1 MKTRVFLTKKDAF
14 VVLGCI
20 AFLWTNLA
28 VISTTGRHRAK
39 DFVCRSNLQQWASVF
54 AMYANDNDGGFT
66 PGWYTG
72 PTTGTVKPGERWF
85 DAMKPYFDDNNDLV
99 CCPTA
104 VVPRRNTDGTSS
116 ASAKFS
122 AWGKFE
128 GGGTYPVSL
137 PGSYGSYGINIYIC
151 NPPVGSATG
160 RDSTWFYKGPNVANA
175 NQIPVLFDS
184 MWIDAYPLTSN
195 EPPWCDGDF
204 SENGHIDG
212 MKNCCIDRHSA
223 AINMFFLDFSV
234 RRIGLKQL
242 WELPWHTE
250 WWATYQTPTQWND
263 PQHWMYNMKDFAGT
277 N

>member
-1 MKTRVFLTKKDAF
+1 MKTRIPLTKKDAF

-39 DFVCRSNLQQWASVF
+39 DFVCRSNLQQWAAVF
-54 AMYANDNDGGFT
+54 AMYAADNDGGFT

-72 PTTGTVKPGERWF
+72 PTGTVQPGERWF

-104 VVPRRNTDGTSS
+104 VTPRLIIVDGKLVSTG
-116 ASAKFS
+116 ASGKFS
-122 AWGKFE
+122 AWGKFL
-128 GGGTYPVSL
+128 GPGSYPVSL
-137 PGSYGSYGINIYIC
+137 RGSYGSYGINIFIC
-151 NPPVGSATG
+151 NPPAGSTIGAG
-160 RDSTWFYKGPNVANA
+160 NSFIYKGLNQQNA

-184 MWIDAYPLTSN
+184 MWIDAYPFTSN
-195 EPPWCDGDF
+195 QPPMFDGDF
-204 SENGHIDG
+204 SSGG
-212 MKNCCIDRHSA
+212 LKNCCIDRHSA
-223 AINMFFLDFSV
+223 AVNIFFLDFSV

-263 PQHWMYNMKDFAGT
+263 PNHWMYNMKDYAA